1 MLHGH
6 PLTLRVQQHDKHL
19 HHELLAKRMRR
30 WTWSYKGRLRSLEEI
45 LKSMTSYMIN
55 L

>member
-6 PLTLRVQQHDKHL
+6 PLTLGVQQHGKHP
-19 HHELLAKRMRR
+19 HHEFLAKRMRR
-30 WTWSYKGRLRSLEEI
+30 WTWNYKGRLRLLKEI
-45 LKSMTSYMIN
+45 LKSMTPYMIN